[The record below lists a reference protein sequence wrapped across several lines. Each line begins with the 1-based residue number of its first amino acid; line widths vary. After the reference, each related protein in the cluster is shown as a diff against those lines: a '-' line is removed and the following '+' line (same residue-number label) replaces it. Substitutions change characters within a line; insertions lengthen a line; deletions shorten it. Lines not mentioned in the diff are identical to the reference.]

1 MFHDLLLLEVG
12 LFNHK
17 LVAYFLFQ
25 VSVYLNIF
33 ITNIVKIKTPN
44 IILFLLCQGFKYSQ
58 LKCLSCLLSLNLASS
73 SICIMLI

>member
-44 IILFLLCQGFKYSQ
+44 IFWNNFISAMSGIQ
-58 LKCLSCLLSLNLASS
+58 
-73 SICIMLI
+73 I